1 MRVAVLVPL
10 VAVGLFAIGLALA
23 PSPRAAAQSADWNNC
38 QGNDRERRIAGCTAI
53 IDGRGST
60 KSARGVAYNNRGL
73 AYRDMG
79 DLERALNDFN
89 EAVDLDGKNPSAHY
103 NRGEVYRAKG
113 DLDRAAVEFS
123 EAMRLDGKDADPLI
137 ARGIVYRVKGDND
150 RALADLNEAI
160 RLNPKSEAAY
170 FNRGLTYLYSGA
182 LPLAL
187 ADLGQAADLDPKD
200 AYTALWVD
208 IVAQRSKAPSPLPQ
222 AVARIDM
229 NAWPAPIVRLFL
241 GEMALPAAL
250 AAAGDADA
258 RKARDRA
265 CEANF
270 YGGQWALRQT
280 KRDAKKEAARLFTLA
295 ASDCPPSFNEAS
307 AAKAELKAL
316 GTVR

>member
-1 MRVAVLVPL
+1 MRVS
-10 VAVGLFAIGLALA
+10 GLISLIAALLALA
-23 PSPRAAAQSADWNNC
+23 PAAHAQRDWNDC
-38 QGNDRERRIAGCTAI
+38 QSNDRERRIAGCTAI

-60 KSARGVAYNNRGL
+60 KVARGVAHNNRGL
-73 AYRDMG
+73 AYREAG

-89 EAVDLDGKNPSAHY
+89 EAVDLDGKNASAHY

-137 ARGIVYRVKGDND
+137 ARGIVYHVKGDND

-160 RLNPKSEAAY
+160 RLDPKNEAAY

-200 AYTALWVD
+200 AYTALWAD
-208 IVAQRSKAPSPLPQ
+208 IVAQRSKAPSRLPQ
-222 AVARIDM
+222 AVAHIDM
-229 NAWPAPIVRLFL
+229 NAWPAPIVRLYL
-241 GEMALPAAL
+241 GELTLPAAL
-250 AAAGDADA
+250 AAAGEADA

-270 YGGQWALRQT
+270 YGGQWALRQA

-295 ASDCPPSFNEAS
+295 ASDCPPSFNEAN

-316 GTVR
+316 GMVR